1 MNSDTD
7 AIDKKKGEDQE
18 NSTES
23 ATEKIKSFLKTIGGK
38 VLSIIIYFS
47 LGGLIL
53 FSCKV
58 AQSNILPTDENCAP
72 YTSQQPTFKLPASKN
87 LINIFKSSFFD
98 PESSEKIYFSY
109 DENAKNTL
117 LELLRSYKEKPNSG
131 SIGNYF
137 VSYFEKLTAFLFYFV
152 SLLLSF
158 VNRLP
163 ESLIIMLGPI
173 AFLFV
178 YPFVFFVG
186 LVYSVILWFTE
197 MTWFFK
203 TNTNDTDEGGPKF
216 EDVNGLKQNALAWFL
231 VFVFAWGAFFLFT
244 LQGYTMIV
252 MTILLF
258 VGGVILSTVGN
269 MNEKSIS
276 VLSVIKDVFRYYK
289 VVITVIISIFVVLN
303 AFGILGN
310 VPGFFSLVTVGLIF
324 FGIIGMNIYQPIEET
339 SLSPLVSDDQ
349 FVKLCSLPKREKK
362 STSFWTSLFSG
373 GGKELVKDIKKI
385 SKQLKKK

>member
-1 MNSDTD
+1 MSSDTD

-38 VLSIIIYFS
+38 VLTIIIYFS

-72 YTSQQPTFKLPASKN
+72 YTSQQPTFKLPPSKN

-109 DENAKNTL
+109 EENAKSTL
-117 LELLRSYKEKPNSG
+117 LDLLRSYKEKPNSG

-158 VNRLP
+158 VNRIP

-173 AFLFV
+173 GFLFV

-186 LVYSVILWFTE
+186 LVYSIILWFTE

-203 TNTNDTDEGGPKF
+203 MNTNDTDEGGPKF
-216 EDVNGLKQNALAWFL
+216 EDVTGLKQNALAWFL
-231 VFVFAWGAFFLFT
+231 VLVFAWGAFFLFT
-244 LQGYTMIV
+244 FQGYTMIV

-349 FVKLCSLPKREKK
+349 FVKLCALPKREKK
-362 STSFWTSLFSG
+362 APSFWTSLFSG
-373 GGKELVKDIKKI
+373 GGKELVRDIRKV
-385 SKQLKKK
+385 SKQLKRK